1 MTHKMTKHII
11 IAALVLI
18 VTTAALILVWPE
30 SSNNDRWDDEA
41 QQLTIERARPII
53 NAIEAYRDANGD
65 EPETLNSLLAT
76 HLREIEPPIVGG
88 QQWQY
93 RNTEHGYT
101 LTVPSSDD
109 TSPSLLWMMIFGPPM
124 SDQYFVYSSS
134 RGTWEMSDI

>member
-1 MTHKMTKHII
+1 MTKHII

-18 VTTAALILVWPE
+18 ATTAALTLFWPE
-30 SSNNDRWDDEA
+30 SSNTDRWDEEA

-53 NAIEAYRDANGD
+53 HAIGAYRDANGD
-65 EPETLNSLLAT
+65 EPETLDSLVPT
-76 HLREIEPPIVGG
+76 HLGAIQPPVVGG

-93 RNTEHGYT
+93 RNTVSGYK

-134 RGTWEMSDI
+134 RDTWEMADL